1 MDPHGETPV
10 RYAALRG
17 AYWLKPERDDLDADV
32 TRESGWSRA
41 VMVISSA
48 ATVAAAVVLAIADR
62 LA

>member
-1 MDPHGETPV
+1 M
-10 RYAALRG
+10 RYAALLG